1 LSISR
6 ILRAGGRADKLVNRP
21 QQAVHVMQFKLKQ
34 VGFPFVLAVVLLLS
48 GMGRAAE
55 SKSTAPPPIDIIAA
69 PANDTGVYHA
79 GDSAS
84 WTISVKGKAADS
96 VKELSYIVK
105 KGGATVVKD
114 GKLDL
119 SSGTAKLEAPLSEP
133 GTVLVAIKTKVEG
146 TDVKKL
152 VGAVA
157 DPEKIGRSA
166 PRPADFD
173 QFWDAK
179 IEALKKIPP
188 NAKVEPADP
197 QQEAGKPPVEYAKI
211 TLDNINGSHVYG
223 QLARPKKPGKY
234 PAILVV
240 QYAGVYGLPKS
251 NVVHRAQQG
260 WLALNI
266 MAHDLPLEQPEA
278 FYKEQSNGP
287 LKDYMA
293 IGADD
298 REKSYF
304 LRMYLGCYRACDY
317 LTSRDDWDG
326 KTLVVIG
333 TSQGGQQSIVTA
345 GLHPKITAM
354 LANVPAGC
362 DQTAS
367 KVGRAFGFPYFQNYA
382 KAKNNPRIMEVAPYF
397 DATNFASRI
406 TCPAMVSC
414 GLIDETC
421 PPAGVLATCN
431 EMKGKVQVLILPLSN
446 HHGTGNAQKRFWEE
460 SEKWLTELKGK

>member
-1 LSISR
+1 MRRHGLVKNVLSAVLELGLILGLGLGLQGSR
-6 ILRAGGRADKLVNRP
+6 
-21 QQAVHVMQFKLKQ
+21 
-34 VGFPFVLAVVLLLS
+34 LS
-48 GMGRAAE
+48 AAE
-55 SKSTAPPPIDIIAA
+55 SKAPATPTLEIIAK
-69 PANDTGVYHA
+69 PANETGVYDV
-79 GDSAS
+79 GQTAS
-84 WTISVKGKAADS
+84 WTITVKGPDAAS
-96 VKELSYIVK
+96 VKELSYVVK
-105 KGGATVVKD
+105 KGGATVVKE

-119 SSGTAKLEAPLSEP
+119 SSGSAKLEAPLEEP
-133 GTVLVAIKTKVEG
+133 NTVLVEIRPGSGKSA
-146 TDVKKL
+146 VKKL

-157 DPEKIGRSA
+157 GPDKIGRSA
-166 PRPADFD
+166 PRPDDFD
-173 QFWDAK
+173 QFWEAK
-179 IEALKKIPP
+179 IAELKKIPANP
-188 NAKVEPADP
+188 KVEPGDP
-197 QQEAGKPPVEYAKI
+197 QQEAGKPPVEYAKV
-211 TLDNINGSHVYG
+211 TLDNINGTHVYG
-223 QLARPKKPGKY
+223 QLARPKKEGKY
-234 PAILVV
+234 PAILIV

-251 NVVHRAQQG
+251 NVVHRGQQG

-266 MAHDLPLEQPEA
+266 MAHDLPLDLPVD
-278 FYKEQSNGP
+278 FYNTQSQGP

-298 REKSYF
+298 RNKSYF

-362 DQTAS
+362 DQTAE
-367 KVGRAFGFPYFQNYA
+367 KVGRAFGFPYFANYA
-382 KAKNNPRIMEVAPYF
+382 KSKSNPKIMEVAPYF

-414 GLIDETC
+414 GLIDESC

-431 EMKGKVQVLILPLSN
+431 QMKGKVQVLILPLSN

-460 SEKWLTELKGK
+460 SEKWLAELKGK